1 MSDETTSQAE
11 TPLLSGPEH
20 YKVAS
25 KLLSQLSEQTSE
37 SFEEHAANIEVIN
50 TATVHAHLAMA
61 DLLDDIAKALVKLN
75 GTLEASSKRVETRL
89 GNVEKHLKVVR

>member
-1 MSDETTSQAE
+1 MTDQPAKPEA
-11 TPLLSGPEH
+11 PLLSGPEH
-20 YKVAS
+20 YRVAS
-25 KLLSQLSEQTSE
+25 QLLSQLPEQTSE
-37 SFEEHAANIEVIN
+37 SLEEHTANIELIN

-61 DLLDDIAKALVKLN
+61 DLLDDIAKALAKLN